1 MFKGS
6 RGRPARPNPRLGAIA
21 ARVYRTPECSG
32 LLPGKPLRTGA
43 IGAAR
48 HSWSAEKRRAAGTVF
63 VPPNRPI
70 VGRSSRITC
79 LGATTFFHPPLL
91 LLRRFVMPE
100 LAEIAFAEH
109 AARLGPPIE
118 SALDAMSRWGEGC
131 PAHLSEAMRYSL
143 LAPGKRV
150 RPLLALMAAEA
161 CNGAPEAALPAA
173 VAVEMVHAYSLIHDD
188 LPAMDNDDLRRGR
201 PTCHVAF
208 GEATAILA
216 GDGLLAAAFE
226 VLATRLTPPEA
237 GGAGCA
243 VLAQAA
249 GPCRLVGGQA
259 DDLDP
264 ARTTDLQTLQS
275 IHQRKTGALIRAA
288 LRLGALSA
296 VSGPMSPAFWRAA
309 SQLGSPTPISAE
321 DDSIESRPAFAA
333 EPAAPAKAAP
343 AKMDPAVSA
352 EAERRHLAHL
362 AALDQYGARLGLAF
376 QIVDDLL
383 DVRGRPEAAGKRLGK
398 DSAAGKLTYPSLLGT
413 EAAERMARQLIDRAV
428 EALAPLPG
436 PTHGLESLARY
447 VIERNR

>member
-1 MFKGS
+1 
-6 RGRPARPNPRLGAIA
+6 
-21 ARVYRTPECSG
+21 
-32 LLPGKPLRTGA
+32 
-43 IGAAR
+43 
-48 HSWSAEKRRAAGTVF
+48 
-63 VPPNRPI
+63 
-70 VGRSSRITC
+70 
-79 LGATTFFHPPLL
+79 
-91 LLRRFVMPE
+91 MPE

-309 SQLGSPTPISAE
+309 SQLGSPTPISI
-321 DDSIESRPAFAA
+321 DDHSDEGRPAIAADPDDRTKA
-333 EPAAPAKAAP
+333 EPA
-343 AKMDPAVSA
+343 VFA
-352 EAERRHLAHL
+352 EAERRYLAHL

>member
-1 MFKGS
+1 
-6 RGRPARPNPRLGAIA
+6 
-21 ARVYRTPECSG
+21 
-32 LLPGKPLRTGA
+32 
-43 IGAAR
+43 
-48 HSWSAEKRRAAGTVF
+48 
-63 VPPNRPI
+63 
-70 VGRSSRITC
+70 
-79 LGATTFFHPPLL
+79 
-91 LLRRFVMPE
+91 MPE
-100 LAEIAFAEH
+100 LAELAFSEH
-109 AARLGPPIE
+109 AARLGPQIE
-118 SALDAMSRWGEGC
+118 SALDKMSRWGEGC

-150 RPLLALMAAEA
+150 RPLLALLAAEA
-161 CNGAPEAALPAA
+161 CNGMPEAALPAA

-226 VLATRLTPPEA
+226 VLATRFTPPEA
-237 GGAGCA
+237 GCAACA

-296 VSGPMSPAFWRAA
+296 LSAVGAAVSPAFWLAA
-309 SQLGSPTPISAE
+309 SQLGSPTPIGTDHDADHDA
-321 DDSIESRPAFAA
+321 DDRRPASAA
-333 EPAAPAKAAP
+333 ETVDWAEAEPT
-343 AKMDPAVSA
+343 VTA
-352 EAERRHLAHL
+352 EAERRRLDQL
-362 AALDQYGARLGLAF
+362 AALDRYGARLGLAF

-383 DVRGRPEAAGKRLGK
+383 DVRGRCEAAGKRVGK
-398 DSAAGKLTYPSLLGT
+398 DSTAGKLTYPSLLGT
-413 EAAERMARQLIDRAV
+413 EAAERKARQLIDQAV
-428 EALAPLPG
+428 EALALLPG

>member
-1 MFKGS
+1 MLKFYPPFS
-6 RGRPARPNPRLGAIA
+6 
-21 ARVYRTPECSG
+21 
-32 LLPGKPLRTGA
+32 PL
-43 IGAAR
+43 
-48 HSWSAEKRRAAGTVF
+48 H
-63 VPPNRPI
+63 
-70 VGRSSRITC
+70 
-79 LGATTFFHPPLL
+79 
-91 LLRRFVMPE
+91 RFVMPE

-109 AARLGPPIE
+109 AARLGPQIE
-118 SALDAMSRWGEGC
+118 SALDEMSRWGDGC
-131 PAHLSEAMRYSL
+131 PARLAEAMRYSL

-161 CNGAPEAALPAA
+161 CAGSPEAALPAA
-173 VAVEMVHAYSLIHDD
+173 AAVEMVHAYSLIHDD
-188 LPAMDNDDLRRGR
+188 LPAMDDDDLRRGR

-226 VLATRLTPPEA
+226 LLATRLMPPEA
-237 GGAGCA
+237 GWAGCA

-264 ARTTDLQTLQS
+264 ARTPDLPTLQS
-275 IHQRKTGALIRAA
+275 IHQRKTGALIRVS

-296 VSGPMSPAFWRAA
+296 VRGPVSPALWRAA
-309 SQLGSPTPISAE
+309 SRLGSPTPISVEKEAGDGEPSFSAE
-321 DDSIESRPAFAA
+321 TDAHAAGLPPA
-333 EPAAPAKAAP
+333 
-343 AKMDPAVSA
+343 SA
-352 EAERRHLAHL
+352 EADRPWLAHL
-362 AALDQYGARLGLAF
+362 AALDHYGARLGLAF

-383 DVRGRPEAAGKRLGK
+383 DVRGRSEAAGKRLGK

-413 EAAERMARQLIDRAV
+413 EAAERLARQLIDRAI
-428 EALAPLPG
+428 EALALLPG